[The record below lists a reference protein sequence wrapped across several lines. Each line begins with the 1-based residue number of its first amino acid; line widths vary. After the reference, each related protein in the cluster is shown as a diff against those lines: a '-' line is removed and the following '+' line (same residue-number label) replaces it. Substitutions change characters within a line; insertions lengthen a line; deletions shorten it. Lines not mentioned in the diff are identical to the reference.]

1 MVQSSVECELCNEP
15 YGDESEH
22 TPRLLSCGHTFCQS
36 CLDDWA
42 SHGANAELA
51 HGENVA
57 VVECPTCRRPTSFS
71 SRDGARSL
79 PKNFELLRVRHEI
92 ESQTQAQ
99 LRHLKEVWANQVWEK
114 EQLAREAQENAK
126 NAERES
132 VQASQRAHFLAR
144 QVQIN
149 EQEKKHAQ
157 DMAEE
162 ARQKAIL
169 ASQRA
174 EELQQETESLK
185 QQLQNEAM
193 QLERVQ
199 NDASSAA
206 AVAAALHSKAEKLQ
220 QQVDRV
226 RAQLSLHS
234 GRHDP
239 TKLVVLVNEPTTV
252 GSWLLPYTRYAVIS
266 IASDALHSIDPYQAA
281 KTWTMMRQFAEPSSS
296 VKVYRRY
303 SDFVWLHRALTRQ
316 FPFELVPC
324 VPGKQLFFNKEKEFV
339 GERMRLLQ
347 AFVREVLR
355 HPLLAVTEEVRA
367 FLLSTTEEL
376 ETLRKASS
384 VNDEVDELLGSE
396 SDISDTNGANGTG
409 DKAAASSAPAKAVA
423 PVVQSSAWA
432 AWGAVSAITSSAAKL
447 VTSTG
452 SALTSIGTKSANGS
466 SATASSSDVDSDPQ
480 LSDSLLSGASDGLQD
495 KAQARRIEKRRKYI
509 EIARSYQ
516 STAQKGSHLSRVER
530 NQSQHLHRLCELMD
544 QMNTLDQ
551 SYAKRRHELLATS
564 VDRRNEALQRQQE
577 EEEVPCFERPSFDA
591 RASEAFSALSL
602 KTKND
607 ADCMEYALLEIVRMQ
622 TLELGAI
629 EDAFSR
635 IRQREQ
641 VLQKLSPATAS
652 SSSSM
657 TSQNGYGSPLSSGYS
672 SPATSQLWN
681 SKQEELQQ
689 HRRELGDMIESLD
702 PARSQFVFDTLQ
714 KNSGEMHKL
723 ALAKRTLLESTYQQ
737 LLAACRTR

>member
-1 MVQSSVECELCNEP
+1 M
-15 YGDESEH
+15 
-22 TPRLLSCGHTFCQS
+22 
-36 CLDDWA
+36 
-42 SHGANAELA
+42 
-51 HGENVA
+51 
-57 VVECPTCRRPTSFS
+57 
-71 SRDGARSL
+71 
-79 PKNFELLRVRHEI
+79 RHEI

-114 EQLAREAQENAK
+114 EQLAREAQEHAK
-126 NAERES
+126 HAERES

-149 EQEKKHAQ
+149 EQEKKQAQ
-157 DMAEE
+157 DMAED
-162 ARQKAIL
+162 ARQKARM

-185 QQLQNEAM
+185 QQLQVEAM

-226 RAQLSLHS
+226 RNQLSLHS

-266 IASDALHSIDPYQAA
+266 IASDELHSIDPYRAA

-303 SDFVWLHRALTRQ
+303 SDFVWLHRALTRK

-376 ETLRKASS
+376 ENLRKASS
-384 VNDEVDELLGSE
+384 VNAEVDELLNESE
-396 SDISDTNGANGTG
+396 LDNGNGGTP
-409 DKAAASSAPAKAVA
+409 APATPATPAPAK

-452 SALTSIGTKSANGS
+452 SALTGIGTKTSNGS
-466 SATASSSDVDSDPQ
+466 SAAASSNDVDNDLQ
-480 LSDSLLSGASDGLQD
+480 LSDSLLSGDGVHD
-495 KAQARRIEKRRKYI
+495 DAHTRRVEKRRKYI

-530 NQSQHLHRLCELMD
+530 HQSQHLHRLCELMD

-564 VDRRNEALQRQQE
+564 VDRRNDAMRRKQE
-577 EEEVPCFERPSFDA
+577 EEEVPCFEKPSFDA
-591 RASEAFSALSL
+591 RASEAFSSLSL

-635 IRQREQ
+635 IRQREE
-641 VLQKLSPATAS
+641 VLQRLSPATAS

-657 TSQNGYGSPLSSGYS
+657 TSPSGGYESPFSSGYS
-672 SPATSQLWN
+672 SPATSQQLT
-681 SKQEELQQ
+681 SKQDELQQ
-689 HRRELGDMIESLD
+689 HRRDLMAKVEAVD
-702 PARSQFVFDTLQ
+702 PTRSQFVFDTLQ
-714 KNSGEMHKL
+714 KNTHEMHNL
-723 ALAKRTLLESTYQQ
+723 AQAKRKLLETTYQQ
-737 LLAACRTR
+737 LLTACRSN